1 MTIRFKILRSRKYVK
16 DVSCFNVQTWD
27 VLKEKTQAKEL
38 PINWNR
44 QASRNFHNVR
54 SCMLSRFSQVQLSVD
69 PMDYSLSGSPV
80 HGILQTRILEWVAM
94 PSSRGSFGPRD
105 QTRLSC
111 VSGIGRRVL
120 YYECHPEK
128 PLMSDHIA
136 TPQADNS
143 LYPSTG
149 FCADSGDSGRK
160 TSIHPKPN
168 KVNRSTW

>member
-1 MTIRFKILRSRKYVK
+1 M
-16 DVSCFNVQTWD
+16 C
-27 VLKEKTQAKEL
+27 A
-38 PINWNR
+38 
-44 QASRNFHNVR
+44 
-54 SCMLSRFSQVQLSVD
+54 CMLAKSLQSCPTLCD
-69 PMDYSLSGSPV
+69 IMDYSPPGFSV

-105 QTRLSC
+105 QTRLSY
-111 VSGIGRRVL
+111 VSGISRRVL
-120 YYECHPEK
+120 YYECHSEK
-128 PLMSDHIA
+128 PLMSDHIIA